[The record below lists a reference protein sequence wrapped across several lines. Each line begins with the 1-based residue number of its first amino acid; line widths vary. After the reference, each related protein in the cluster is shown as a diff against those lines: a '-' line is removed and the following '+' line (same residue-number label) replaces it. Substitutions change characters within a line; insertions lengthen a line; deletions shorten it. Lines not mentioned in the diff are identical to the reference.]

1 METAILK
8 HVKTLYRHNQAPVR
22 ASIIA
27 DMIGKGDR
35 DVRRILARL
44 EERGMV
50 ERRGQRGGWSPAK
63 PISPHVLTYAEIG
76 FIFLAGCQRVELVN

>member
-1 METAILK
+1 METAIFK

-50 ERRGQRGGWSPAK
+50 ARRGQRGGWY
-63 PISPHVLTYAEIG
+63 PIKQSPHVLTYAEIG